1 MLHNISGRLKC
12 GPAAIP
18 SGVIPLI
25 IELLTV
31 PKVEFDTV
39 LIDGTVLAR
48 GYHFSQGKKWIIRSL
63 FAESNFYITGCTQIW
78 TYCNSVIAPLNN
90 GSYM

>member
-39 LIDGTVLAR
+39 LIAGTVLAR
-48 GYHFSQGKKWIIRSL
+48 GYHFCKVKNGPGGHFLLGPPFTLQAALRSGL
-63 FAESNFYITGCTQIW
+63 IVT
-78 TYCNSVIAPLNN
+78 L
-90 GSYM
+90 